1 MKTDTVKPSS
11 LDDVLL
17 SADVCYAEGD
27 QTGAIEALDQAAK
40 LSKRHPVILR
50 ALGTQL
56 FLNGRHTWSRT
67 VFEEL
72 TDAFPEEVDDH
83 INYAIATFHD
93 GDSDSCAAA
102 LQKALALDPLHKDA
116 LKLTADLDVK
126 EGRYS
131 EAKVKYE
138 LIAEKHGISVESLH
152 ALAYCQF
159 KTGDILRSENTYQQ
173 LVEFNEEDEL
183 ASHNLNMVR
192 NAKEDTTTQK
202 EEPENTGD
210 SSEEKPTKTDA
221 EKALEEAD
229 FFMQAGNSEG
239 ALTHL
244 KQAVLLDGSS
254 PALVEAYGS
263 MLFSAGDYNS
273 AREQFRKLIELCPGD
288 VNAYIRLAMSCYE
301 DGRIEEFECAL
312 GLAMEIDPE
321 NTALLHF
328 WGKIN
333 LDEENY
339 HDAGRIFV
347 KLVEL
352 EPNNIDNLLALGKCL
367 YHGKEIESATMVFE
381 RVLDLDPEN
390 EMAHKGLDLIASGPV
405 PENEAAALE
414 TDEPNTAAVGNEV
427 ASTDPI
433 EDCLKAADQALREEN
448 SAQAVEILSSALEVH
463 PDDPQLIN
471 TLGSLYFNLG
481 QTNDA
486 LELFVKKAELQP
498 EDIENHLQVA
508 GTAFVAERFGLFEK
522 HLEKVLT
529 KDPTNGHGMKLLA
542 SANFRSKNYKEAANL
557 YYQLVDVFPEDTEI
571 VLALG
576 ICFHQQGDNAT
587 AESCFKRTLE
597 IDPYNEIASGNLEE
611 MEKIK
616 SSNQESNGVEVFCD
630 SAGDAPEHDKTPLQA
645 KPTPVPVAAGIG
657 NLNIAQ
663 DLLGEKKYLESWNA
677 TLEAISLRPFHP
689 EAYLHL
695 AEIALC
701 VNDEVQAKKC
711 LEALVELTPKWTIAA
726 QTLDSL
732 KKQRKLSTSDFNWSD
747 LPKRNTTPNIS
758 ACLIV
763 KDEERFLGQCLS
775 SLKGVVNQIVVVDTG
790 STDRTIEI
798 AGEHGAEVH
807 HFDWCDDFSA
817 ARNFALEQARGDWV
831 LIMDADEVLTSQGRN
846 GLKHDTQQTDFLGCR
861 VRCIN
866 MEPSGDGGYREM
878 PDAWHFI
885 PRLTRNAPGIH
896 FVGTIHE
903 QMFSSVLIRAEEWG
917 MEGGFGKTEIDHYGY
932 TEEIK
937 KSRNKT
943 ERNISLI
950 EKALE
955 ENPREPT
962 LLMSYALDLFNRGEI
977 ETALDK
983 LRESFDLVK
992 EYPSNSLA
1000 PEVRERL
1007 ICVFINLLLQ
1017 AEMYD
1022 ELIEVANSQ
1031 LAKDCGPTSS
1041 ILFMHALA
1049 LVKSGRPAE
1058 AIEPL
1063 QECIAKQNDRT
1074 YTSPFKGSVGAPP
1087 FHLLADCLGRAGDLE
1102 GALEGYKAALE
1113 MDPESPGIRHDY
1125 AKLLAHQNR
1134 PEEAIELLNKA
1145 IQSDSMESRLWTL
1158 GCQIVN
1164 GHLHDIDIA
1173 LRWTECAV
1181 EEVPNNPE
1189 IQKQRGIA
1197 LITAGQFEEALPLF
1211 EQTPSHPLTDAA
1223 RILCQIT
1230 TDKKSDPTPVDS
1242 TQEVVVSSALV
1253 NWYRR
1258 FLERGLTKPAQKV
1271 TQRIESIEA
1280 VLPSAAKILKEAI
1293 TEAD

>member
-1 MKTDTVKPSS
+1 MKTDTVTPSS

-56 FLNGRHTWSRT
+56 FLSGRHTWSRT

-72 TDAFPEEVDDH
+72 TDAFPEEADDH
-83 INYAIATFHD
+83 INYAIAAFHD

-159 KTGDILRSENTYQQ
+159 KTGDTFRAENTYQQ

-183 ASHNLNMVR
+183 ASHNLTMVR
-192 NAKEDTTTQK
+192 NAKKDTTAQQ

-210 SSEEKPTKTDA
+210 SPKEKTSETAA
-221 EKALEEAD
+221 EKALAEAD

-239 ALTHL
+239 ALAHL

-263 MLFSAGDYNS
+263 MLFSTGDYNS
-273 AREQFRKLIELCPGD
+273 ARKQFRKLIELCPAD

-312 GLAMEIDPE
+312 GLAMEIDPD
-321 NTALLHF
+321 NTGLLHF

-352 EPNNIDNLLALGKCL
+352 EPDNIDNLLALGKCL
-367 YHGKEIESATMVFE
+367 YHGEEIESATMVFV

-390 EMAHKGLDLIASGPV
+390 ETAHKSLNLIAAGPT
-405 PENEAAALE
+405 PETEAAALE
-414 TDEPNTAAVGNEV
+414 TDEPNTAAESNDV
-427 ASTDPI
+427 ATPDPL

-448 SAQAVEILSSALEVH
+448 PTQAVEILSSALEVL
-463 PDDPQLIN
+463 PDDPRLIN

-508 GTAFVAERFGLFEK
+508 GTAFVAEKFDLFEK

-529 KDPTNGHGMKLLA
+529 QDPTNGHGLKLLA
-542 SANFRSKNYKEAANL
+542 SANFRSKNYKEAADL

-611 MEKIK
+611 MEKLK
-616 SSNQESNGVEVFCD
+616 SSNQESNGVEVFCEP
-630 SAGDAPEHDKTPLQA
+630 ARCAPEPDKAPLQA
-645 KPTPVPVAAGIG
+645 EPKPVPVAAGIG
-657 NLNIAQ
+657 NLKHAQ
-663 DLLGEKKYLESWNA
+663 HLLSEKKYLEAWSA
-677 TLEAISLRPFHP
+677 TLETISLRPFHP

-701 VNDEVQAKKC
+701 MNDEVQAKKC
-711 LEALVELTPKWTIAA
+711 LEVLVELTPKWTIAT

-732 KKQRKLSTSDFNWSD
+732 KKQPNLSTSDFSWPD

-763 KDEERFLGQCLS
+763 KDEEQFLGQCLE
-775 SLKGVVNQIVVVDTG
+775 SLKGTVNQIVVVDTG

-798 AGEHGAEVH
+798 AEEHGAEVH

-817 ARNFALEQARGDWV
+817 ARNFALEQARGDWI
-831 LIMDADEVLTSQGRN
+831 LSLDADEVLTSRGRK

-861 VRCIN
+861 ILCIN
-866 MEPSGDGGYREM
+866 MEPSDSGGYQEM
-878 PDAWHFI
+878 ADAWHFI

-917 MEGGFGKTEIDHYGY
+917 MEGGFGETEIEHYGY
-932 TEEIK
+932 ADEIK
-937 KSRNKT
+937 KSRNKA
-943 ERNISLI
+943 ERNISLL

-962 LLMSYALDLFNRGEI
+962 LLMSYALDLFNRGDI
-977 ETALDK
+977 EMALEK

-992 EYPSNSLA
+992 EYPAIALA

-1007 ICVFINLLLQ
+1007 ISVYLNLLLQ

-1041 ILFMHALA
+1041 ILYMQALA
-1049 LVKSGRPAE
+1049 LFKSGRSDE

-1063 QECIAKQNDRT
+1063 QECIAKRNDRT
-1074 YTSPFKGSVGAPP
+1074 YTSPFKGSVGTPP

-1102 GALEGYKAALE
+1102 GALKGYKTALE
-1113 MDPESPGIRHDY
+1113 MDPKNPGIWHDY

-1134 PEEAIELLNKA
+1134 PEEAIELLNQA

-1164 GHLHDIDIA
+1164 GHLNDIDIG

-1181 EEVPNNPE
+1181 EQFPKNQE
-1189 IQKQRGIA
+1189 IRKQRGIA

-1211 EQTPSHPLTDAA
+1211 EETPPHPLTDAA

-1230 TDKKSDPTPVDS
+1230 TDRKSDPIPDDP

-1258 FLERGLTKPAQKV
+1258 FLERGLTEPAQKV
-1271 TQRIESIEA
+1271 TQRIESIGA